1 MASGKRFWSLFWE
14 ILAWVTAKV
23 VLCGGFSRKLAVK
36 ESRGSRDSADITAKS
51 ILCVF
56 FSRNHAKKMTQNKA

>member
-1 MASGKRFWSLFWE
+1 LKKWLKIEKCGGNNCS
-14 ILAWVTAKV
+14 VTAKV

-36 ESRGSRDSADITAKS
+36 ESRGSRESADITAKS
-51 ILCVF
+51 VLCVF

>member
-36 ESRGSRDSADITAKS
+36 ESRGSRESAGITAKKS
-51 ILCVF
+51 
-56 FSRNHAKKMTQNKA
+56 